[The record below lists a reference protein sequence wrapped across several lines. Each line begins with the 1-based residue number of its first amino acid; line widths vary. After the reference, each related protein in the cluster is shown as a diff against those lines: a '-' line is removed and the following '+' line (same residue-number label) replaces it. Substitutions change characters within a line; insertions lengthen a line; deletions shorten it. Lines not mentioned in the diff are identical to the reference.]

1 MKKMKNNKVLTL
13 QNSSKQKI
21 LNAISTII
29 KSNKTFF
36 IAGHT
41 KPDGDALG
49 SGLALASLLKRMGKK
64 VTHCSI
70 DPIPSDMAFIPQI
83 NKIKITNK
91 VKGFFDCAIIL
102 ESINFERMGNIISPD
117 QAKKIINIDHHLAH
131 NNFGDVNYVVP
142 TSSSVS
148 ELVYDIFKN
157 LKMLPTKQE
166 AENLYIGLVTDTGR
180 FQQLNTNANSHVV
193 AAELLKCGVQ
203 SNKLCKK
210 LFSTLELS
218 KIKLYGLALSNIKT
232 AFNNK
237 FVYIKIT
244 KEMFDKT
251 GSSYTD
257 TDGII
262 NYCIAVPTAVVG
274 CILKQEY
281 PDSVKVSF
289 RSIEKFNILD
299 IVKEFDGGG
308 HKNAAGCTIRAD
320 MNTAEKLILDTFA
333 KKLK

>member
-1 MKKMKNNKVLTL
+1 MKNKKILTL
-13 QNSSKQKI
+13 KNSSKTKV
-21 LNAISTII
+21 LNAISAII
-29 KSNKTFF
+29 KDSKTFF

-49 SGLALASLLKRMGKK
+49 SGLALSSMLRRMGKK

-70 DPIPSDMAFIPQI
+70 DPVPSDMMFIPQA

-91 VKGFFDCAIIL
+91 VKGSFDCAIIL
-102 ESINFERMGNIISPD
+102 ESINFDRMGDIISPE
-117 QAKKIINIDHHLAH
+117 QAKKVINIDHHLAH
-131 NNFGDVNYVVP
+131 TNFGDVNYVVP

-148 ELVYDIFKN
+148 ELVYDVFKN
-157 LKMLPTKQE
+157 LKIVPTKQE
-166 AENLYIGLVTDTGR
+166 AENLYIGIVTDTGR
-180 FQQLNTNANSHVV
+180 FQQLNTTANSHLVT
-193 AAELLKCGVQ
+193 AELLNYGVN
-203 SNKLCKK
+203 SNNLCKK
-210 LFSTLELS
+210 LFSTLELP
-218 KIKLYGLALSNIKT
+218 KIKLYGAALSNIKT

-237 FVYIKIT
+237 FVYTKIT

-274 CILKQEY
+274 CILKQET
-281 PDSVKVSF
+281 PNTVKVSF

-299 IVKEFDGGG
+299 AIKGFDGGG
-308 HKNAAGCTIRAD
+308 HKNAAGCTIHAD
-320 MNTAEKLILDTFA
+320 MDTAEKQILKAFA

>member
-1 MKKMKNNKVLTL
+1 MKNKKVLTL
-13 QNSSKQKI
+13 QNSSKQKV
-21 LNAISTII
+21 LNAISAII
-29 KSNKTFF
+29 KESRTFF
-36 IAGHT
+36 VAGHT

-49 SGLALASLLKRMGKK
+49 SGLALSSMLRRMGKK

-70 DPIPSDMAFIPQI
+70 DPVPSDMMFIPQA

-91 VKGFFDCAIIL
+91 VKDTFDCAIIL
-102 ESINFERMGNIISPD
+102 ESINFDRMGDIISPE

-131 NNFGDVNYVVP
+131 NNFGDVNYIVP

-148 ELVYDIFKN
+148 ELVYDVFKN
-157 LKMLPTKQE
+157 LKIAPTKQE
-166 AENLYIGLVTDTGR
+166 AENLYIGIVTDTGR
-180 FQQLNTNANSHVV
+180 FQQLNTTANSHLVT
-193 AAELLKCGVQ
+193 AELLNYGVN
-203 SNKLCKK
+203 SNNLCKK
-210 LFSTLELS
+210 LFSTLELP

-237 FVYIKIT
+237 FIYTKIT

-274 CILKQEY
+274 CILKQET
-281 PDSVKVSF
+281 PNTVKVSF

-299 IVKEFDGGG
+299 AIKGFDGGG
-308 HKNAAGCTIRAD
+308 HKNAAGCTIHAD
-320 MNTAEKLILDTFA
+320 MDTAEKQILKAFA